1 MNFKKAIISFLSH
14 KRTENARNKN
24 NILCYNEPFK
34 GCAPNAKQNRQS
46 KHKKGAYYHG
56 KQPKQ

>member
-1 MNFKKAIISFLSH
+1 MKPLKAD
-14 KRTENARNKN
+14 
-24 NILCYNEPFK
+24 
-34 GCAPNAKQNRQS
+34 NAKQNRQS

>member
-1 MNFKKAIISFLSH
+1 MGNISRGSPIALAF
-14 KRTENARNKN
+14 
-24 NILCYNEPFK
+24 
-34 GCAPNAKQNRQS
+34 GCFTGRADNAKQNRQS

>member
-1 MNFKKAIISFLSH
+1 MNPLKAD
-14 KRTENARNKN
+14 
-24 NILCYNEPFK
+24 
-34 GCAPNAKQNRQS
+34 NAKQETPIK